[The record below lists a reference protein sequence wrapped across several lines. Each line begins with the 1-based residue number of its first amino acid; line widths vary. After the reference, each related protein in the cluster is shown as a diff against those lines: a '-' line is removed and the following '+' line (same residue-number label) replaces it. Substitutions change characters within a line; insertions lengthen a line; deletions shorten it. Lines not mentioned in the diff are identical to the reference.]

1 MKYPGEDAKGP
12 NVRPPLMVVTAE
24 GVPLVGNTRKLLVA
38 KGNEVMYGEGD
49 DVLRSD
55 VAAVVAA

>member
-1 MKYPGEDAKGP
+1 
-12 NVRPPLMVVTAE
+12 MVVTAE